1 VNEFIQL
8 ESEVVEDQV
17 EGDED
22 QVFQDLVDQYGARDE
37 DIIEPEEDAAIDEED
52 RDIPVLEALQALETL
67 RLFTLRRED
76 GSESLLRE
84 LDQADRQFQAIA
96 VTALVRHT
104 SCHVLAN
111 HTGLRILRPAVVIS
125 SELHSFRAPFFL
137 SLVFLSIH
145 DISPGSSIV
154 EFIRLVRSSH

>member
-1 VNEFIQL
+1 M
-8 ESEVVEDQV
+8 
-17 EGDED
+17 
-22 QVFQDLVDQYGARDE
+22 
-37 DIIEPEEDAAIDEED
+37 
-52 RDIPVLEALQALETL
+52 
-67 RLFTLRRED
+67 
-76 GSESLLRE
+76 
-84 LDQADRQFQAIA
+84 
-96 VTALVRHT
+96 TALVRHT

-154 EFIRLVRSSH
+154 EFIRLVRSSQYIYILLKKHSYITRKYYVYNIKEESRGRIYDSSSCQITLYITKPGLYISTTKLLCRSNRQTFIHLLQDGCVRL